1 MIIRPRHL
9 RGAGSRVTAAAA
21 TATAIVATAA
31 LLSACAA
38 GQDPAVPVPAST
50 EAGRS
55 GAVAVIA
62 SGLRAPWS
70 IVFDGDTALVSERDS
85 ARVLELTRDGGVHE
99 LGVASGTLHG
109 GEGGLLGLALRG
121 SALYAYVTSAGDNRV
136 VRFRLTGTPGA
147 RSMGTPTTIID
158 GLPRAANHNGG
169 RIAFGPD
176 GMLYVT
182 VGDAG
187 DAASAQ
193 DPESLGGKILR
204 LTPDGGIPPDNPFP
218 GSPVFTLGHRNPQ
231 GLGWDRDGRLFASE
245 FGQHTWDELNL
256 LESGGNYGWPLA
268 EGIAHRAGF
277 IDPLQQWA
285 PSDASPSGI
294 AVVGEAIYIANL
306 RGERLRRVPLDDLSA
321 STEELVGVFGR
332 LRDVAPA
339 PDGALWLLTSN
350 TDGRG
355 APVADDDRVVRIAP

>member
-1 MIIRPRHL
+1 M
-9 RGAGSRVTAAAA
+9 A
-21 TATAIVATAA
+21 T
-31 LLSACAA
+31 
-38 GQDPAVPVPAST
+38 
-50 EAGRS
+50 
-55 GAVAVIA
+55 
-62 SGLRAPWS
+62 
-70 IVFDGDTALVSERDS
+70 VSYERDADRS
-85 ARVLELTRDGGVHE
+85 LIANRKVAI
-99 LGVASGTLHG
+99 LGY
-109 GEGGLLGLALRG
+109 G
-121 SALYAYVTSAGDNRV
+121 S
-136 VRFRLTGTPGA
+136 
-147 RSMGTPTTIID
+147 
-158 GLPRAANHNGG
+158 
-169 RIAFGPD
+169 
-176 GMLYVT
+176 
-182 VGDAG
+182 
-187 DAASAQ
+187 Q
-193 DPESLGGKILR
+193 
-204 LTPDGGIPPDNPFP
+204 
-218 GSPVFTLGHRNPQ
+218 GH
-231 GLGWDRDGRLFASE
+231 A
-245 FGQHTWDELNL
+245 HALNL